1 MALPSGFVG
10 VSTSSGSAANSIAF
24 ARTCIRAES
33 VGYFEKYTFQK
44 YSRYHLEYFHQTKPP
59 SMTKGVAVQL
69 KRAESKDAIRQKT
82 MDNTFE
88 LTTKNIE

>member
-10 VSTSSGSAANSIAF
+10 VLTSIAANSIAL
-24 ARTCIRAES
+24 ARVGAES